1 MLFAIKA
8 NVNIDN
14 LRGVLMKHDRIKKRM
29 LGVAAALVAIVLVW
43 FVVFWYHTDSGK
55 INNSLTE
62 LVNRK
67 ETIHLWYTDDAL
79 TDYLN
84 SKTLEFYNST
94 DIRVNVKLVSGLE
107 YLEAI
112 NTASLDDEVDTPDIY
127 ILSNN
132 SLEKAYLAGL
142 ATQLPDSAPVYEEQ
156 LFHEAAQDAVLY
168 DGKYVACPMY
178 YETSALL
185 YNKTYLQQIADEA
198 NGAGGS
204 EADDGENAEEENT
217 SVTDAVTAEQLIPTS
232 IVDILTFADQ
242 YSTPEN
248 VEYFFRWDVS
258 DIFYN
263 YFFIGNYISAG
274 GAAGDDKSLI
284 DIYNTESISSL
295 KVYQD
300 MNQFFSIDTKE
311 TNYDTIMQE
320 FQEGKI
326 IYTIATSDC
335 IGRLDK
341 AAENGE
347 FEYEYGLAKL
357 PDINQ
362 ELSTKGMSVT
372 NALVINGYSD
382 HKESAGRLMEFLIKN
397 ASSDLYNMTGK
408 LSAVNRDSYEN
419 ANEAVFMQNYR
430 ESVPI
435 PKMLETAN
443 FWVELEICFAKVW
456 GGEDANTQL
465 RQLSEQIKTQLAG
478 EPVTEMP
485 LEDPQVE
492 LLPAVEYEEGTGE
505 LDVAPNNGLPS
516 PTSET
521 Q

>member
-1 MLFAIKA
+1 MRH
-8 NVNIDN
+8 N
-14 LRGVLMKHDRIKKRM
+14 RIEKR
-29 LGVAAALVAIVLVW
+29 LLVVAAALVAVGVIIAA
-43 FVVFWYHTDSGK
+43 VFLYRAALEGSGR
-55 INNSLTE
+55 SSPE
-62 LVNRK
+62 SGNRK

-84 SKTLEFYNST
+84 SKALEFYDST

-107 YLEAI
+107 YLEAV
-112 NTASLDDEVDTPDIY
+112 NAATLDEAADAPDLY
-127 ILSNN
+127 ILSND

-142 ATQLPDSAPVYEEQ
+142 AAQLPDTAPVYEEEMFSQ
-156 LFHEAAQDAVLY
+156 AARNAVTY
-168 DGKYVACPMY
+168 NGKYVACPMY
-178 YETSALL
+178 FETSALL

-198 NGAGGS
+198 NGAGG
-204 EADDGENAEEENT
+204 EEEEGSAAASEEQPGET
-217 SVTDAVTAEQLIPTS
+217 AAEQTVTAEQLIPTS

-263 YFFIGNYISAG
+263 YFFIGNYISVG

-295 KVYQD
+295 KVYQE

-311 TNYDTIMQE
+311 TNYDTVMRE
-320 FQEGKI
+320 FREGKT

-335 IGRLDK
+335 IRRLDE

-347 FEYEYGLAKL
+347 FTYEYGIAKL

-362 ELSTKGMSVT
+362 ELTTRGMSVT
-372 NALVINGYSD
+372 NALVINGYSQ
-382 HKESAGRLMEFLIKN
+382 HKESAGLLMEYLIKD
-397 ASSDLYNMTGK
+397 AHADLYSMTGK
-408 LSAVNRDSYEN
+408 LSSVIRDTYEN
-419 ANEAVFMQNYR
+419 EHVAAFMENYI

-435 PKMLETAN
+435 PKMLETSN
-443 FWVELEICFAKVW
+443 FWVELEICFARVW
-456 GGEDANTQL
+456 GGEEANTQL

-478 EPVTEMP
+478 EPVAEQP
-485 LEDPQVE
+485 IEDPQVE
-492 LLPAVEYEEGTGE
+492 LLPAVEYEEGTGD
-505 LDVAPNNGLPS
+505 LDAS
-516 PTSET
+516 PET
-521 Q
+521 

>member
-1 MLFAIKA
+1 M
-8 NVNIDN
+8 
-14 LRGVLMKHDRIKKRM
+14 RHGRMKKR
-29 LGVAAALVAIVLVW
+29 LLCVAAALVIVAVAAAAIIIYRTSRDKTGDALSE
-43 FVVFWYHTDSGK
+43 FG
-55 INNSLTE
+55 
-62 LVNRK
+62 NRK

-84 SKTLEFYNST
+84 SKALEFYNST
-94 DIRVNVKLVSGLE
+94 DIRVDVRLVSGLE
-107 YLEAI
+107 YLEAV
-112 NTASLDDEVDTPDIY
+112 NAASLDEENDAPDLY
-127 ILSNN
+127 ILSND

-142 ATQLPDSAPVYEEQ
+142 ATQLPDTAPVYEEP
-156 LFHEAAQDAVLY
+156 LFTQSARNAVLY

-198 NGAGGS
+198 NGAGG
-204 EADDGENAEEENT
+204 DGEDGDGADSGEGAPGGT
-217 SVTDAVTAEQLIPTS
+217 IQAVTAEQLIPTS

-263 YFFIGNYISAG
+263 YFFIGDYISVG

-284 DIYNTESISSL
+284 DIYNTESVSSL
-295 KVYQD
+295 KVYQE

-320 FQEGKI
+320 FQDGRT

-335 IGRLDK
+335 IRKLDR

-347 FEYEYGLAKL
+347 FAYEYGIAKL

-362 ELSTKGMSVT
+362 ELATRGMSVT
-372 NALVINGYSD
+372 NALVINGYSG
-382 HKESAGRLMEFLIKN
+382 HKESAGRLMEYLIKN
-397 ASSDLYNMTGK
+397 ASADLYSMTGK
-408 LSAVNRDSYEN
+408 LSSVIQDTYEN
-419 ANEAVFMQNYR
+419 EYEAVFMESYK

-435 PKMLETAN
+435 PKMLETGN
-443 FWVELEICFAKVW
+443 FWVELEICFARVW

-478 EPVTEMP
+478 EPVTEAAI
-485 LEDPQVE
+485 EDPQVE
-492 LLPAVEYEEGTGE
+492 LLPAVGYEEGTGE
-505 LDVAPNNGLPS
+505 LDVGPEPQGG
-516 PTSET
+516 SE
-521 Q
+521 